1 MVSGII
7 MAKQK
12 KQSLNKKPI
21 VAIVIGLVVAA
32 AVGATIAYRGDI
44 ARFFNQA
51 TLGESGAT
59 FTEEFVSPDN
69 WKPCDTQPKTVI
81 ATNTTNKPIQV
92 RVSYEEFWKAQ
103 DDTNLPLQ
111 QNNINVAVINYD
123 NQADWTLNG
132 AWYYYKEPL
141 QPGESTS
148 SFIKSVTFNCAYNMG
163 SDELN
168 VCDDE
173 GNCTTPANAYGNA
186 KYHLKVTIQT
196 APQSAKFPPDGYICH
211 SYILYNEI
219 ACKTNG
225 LDDQIDFTA
234 TVYSGNSNGYGVNT
248 LTAHANDT
256 YPVYYYR
263 GNINY
268 NYVYW
273 AGFCWQ
279 AIRTTSTGGVKLLYS
294 GIPKKTWIG
303 TYDCEEPA
311 KDMSKIGIQNESGAM
326 ITSRFN
332 EISSTPAEVGYMYG
346 ESDEHFSYGLDFDG
360 NGARY
365 FAATGIS
372 WDGSAYHFTGGMYK
386 RWAEYTDEEKASIR
400 YTCYDKYWR
409 NMRDYSDP
417 SNVCTVAW
425 AVNAL
430 NSKGNSSGVKLVN
443 GETSVQEM
451 LDRAWT
457 NTHDSTIKAKVDA
470 WFATN
475 LADRVDELEDTVFCN
490 DRTVE
495 SGFFKDGLRHN
506 NSNVSYYGYVW
517 RGKNGQPYSVDCTN
531 TRDAFTVSSAN
542 GNGALT
548 YPVGLL
554 TMDEVALSGAPILL
568 TADNTDHTLTYLRTP
583 YLQGSNSSAS
593 YYRAGFWTMT
603 PLVSGL
609 YYLGAGFGGLEM
621 SGRVGYID
629 NENTGWGPFVD
640 GIGDIK
646 VVRPVVSLKAGAYY
660 VSGNGYWT
668 NPYVI
673 P

>member
-1 MVSGII
+1 

-12 KQSLNKKPI
+12 KKSLNKKPI
-21 VAIVIGLVVAA
+21 IAIVIGLVVVAT
-32 AVGATIAYRGDI
+32 VGATIAYRGDI

-103 DDTNLPLQ
+103 DDTNLPLK
-111 QNNINVAVINYD
+111 QNDLSVAIINFD
-123 NQADWTLNG
+123 NQEDWTLNG

-148 SFIKSVTFNCAYNMG
+148 SFIQSVTFNCAYNMG

-196 APQSAKFPPDGYICH
+196 APQSAEFPPDGYICH

-263 GNINY
+263 GYINY

-294 GIPKKTWIG
+294 RIPKKLWNG
-303 TYDCEEPA
+303 AYGCEEPA
-311 KDMSKIGIQNESGAM
+311 KDMSKIGIQDESGTIIA
-326 ITSRFN
+326 SRFN
-332 EISSTPAEVGYMYG
+332 EISGTPAEVGYMYG
-346 ESDEHFSYGLDFDG
+346 DTTGRWKLQLVHRDGGPYYG
-360 NGARY
+360 
-365 FAATGIS
+365 ATGIT
-372 WDGSAYHFTGGMYK
+372 WDGSAYHFTGSMYK
-386 RWAEYTDEEKASIR
+386 RWANYTDEEKASIR
-400 YTCYDKYWR
+400 YTCASGYGMATNWD
-409 NMRDYSDP
+409 DP
-417 SNVCTVAW
+417 SRTCTSVLVINSIENKNESNVYGIV
-425 AVNAL
+425 
-430 NSKGNSSGVKLVN
+430 LVN
-443 GETSVQEM
+443 GETTVQEA
-451 LDRAWT
+451 LEHTFT

-470 WFATN
+470 WFAAN

-495 SGFFKDGLRHN
+495 SGFFKDGLRHT
-506 NSNVSYYGYVW
+506 SNVSYYGYVW

-568 TADNTDHTLTYLRTP
+568 TANNTYNTLTYLRTP
-583 YLQGSNSSAS
+583 YLEGSNSSAS
-593 YYRAGFWTMT
+593 YYGSGYWTMT

-609 YYLGAGFGGLEM
+609 YYLGAGFGGQEM
-621 SGRVGYID
+621 SGRIGYID
-629 NENTGWGPFVD
+629 DDVTGNGPLVD
-640 GIGDIK
+640 GIAAIK
-646 VVRPVVSLKAGAYY
+646 VVRPVVSLKAGAHY

-668 NPYVI
+668 DPYVI